1 MKYESFQQKFEN
13 VALKLKGF
21 FSFLFSYSS
30 SSKLDAYHTTHPTL
44 VFLIEEISLTE
55 IGCTKNILVVSF
67 LS

>member
-13 VALKLKGF
+13 VALKLKVF
-21 FSFLFSYSS
+21 FFLFSCSR

-55 IGCTKNILVVSF
+55 IGCTKNILVSSF